1 MIKKFFIFLFFLNI
15 NYLYSQSS
23 EGEIEDAQILIEKN
37 TKIILPKVDKS
48 IDKIILENKT
58 IKKKKFEFDNI
69 KFKDLPSKNII
80 DKILRDN
87 TSYFDYKNSF
97 IDLKAGNYSSYIF
110 HTNPHFRSGNK
121 FSIYSDIY
129 VKLNSKGLKLPKVS
143 GENINDINLLID
155 YKYNTKSKISSHIN
169 FNNYGNGYFGFT
181 NSGNISLNDDDIDKL
196 RFGNNTLY
204 YKIDWETIEKKYQYN
219 ISYSTKI
226 FNENYY
232 SEIDHNF
239 NANILFPFSK
249 SLVSLKPSYNFYDL
263 KINND
268 LPSLLNNVSFNLID
282 IPLIF
287 DYNSNNFYFS
297 INALYQILNRNFKDK
312 STKTSF
318 SPSIKFKYSL
328 DNISLKLNASRINYF
343 DKYSNELVLMPFLY
357 DQNILNQFNYN
368 KEFYRIKGG
377 VDLKILNN
385 TTLSLN
391 FESVKLKGNF
401 NYRLYKGDYMFSEI
415 KNPIFLYTIKR
426 DDNTEIR
433 NYISISLYSILSKSF
448 ESKLNLLYTIYEHK
462 DVFQP
467 LYYINLINTY
477 SENDLSISIGGNFE
491 LENYGINFK
500 DELFKM
506 KSYIDIYIES
516 SYNISDNVQLNI
528 NFNNILN
535 RYNERFFMYPELGFN
550 FIAGIKW
557 IF

>member
-181 NSGNISLNDDDIDKL
+181 NSGNISLDDDDIDKL

-433 NYISISLYSILSKSF
+433 NYISISFYSILSKSF
-448 ESKLNLLYTIYEHK
+448 ESKLNLLYTIYEQK

-516 SYNISDNVQLNI
+516 SYNISDNLQLNI

>member
-448 ESKLNLLYTIYEHK
+448 ESKLNLLYTIYEQK